1 MARVRRAL
9 SIAGGA
15 LVLHDDGQLWRYLR
29 GDVVDRERS
38 ASDAV
43 ASMGPGSIAA
53 IANDGGRTI
62 VASRDGAIA
71 TLDPQSFAL
80 APIASI
86 GGEPQWIHAGSQQ
99 VVVVTSDDVSI
110 VARDTRRVRA
120 LDVAVHGASAFAV
133 VDDSLWAASSTLQR
147 IDLLGAS
154 TTTIATELEPI
165 AGILARI
172 RRGELDAN
180 GFRARLPAH
189 VRAYGGNRFAFIVDV
204 DGAVW
209 RGDAGRIG
217 PLRALTPN
225 GTEFIAMVG
234 DALYTVD
241 AAFATWSAMA
251 TLPADAVADAAAG
264 WFTSSSGKIM
274 FAATRGLFV
283 LNGERDSYRIEPLGT
298 IRQAW

>member
-1 MARVRRAL
+1 VRRAV

-15 LVLHDDGQLWRYLR
+15 LVLHDDGQLWRYMR

-43 ASMGPGSIAA
+43 ASMGPGSLTA
-53 IANDGGRTI
+53 IARDGSTTI
-62 VASRDGAIA
+62 VAARDGTIA
-71 TLDPQSFAL
+71 TLDPQSLVL
-80 APIASI
+80 APIARVD
-86 GGEPQWIHAGSQQ
+86 GEPQWIHAGSQS
-99 VVVVTSDDVSI
+99 VVVVTSDGVSI

-120 LDVAVHGASAFAV
+120 LGVAVHGATAFAV
-133 VDDSLWAASSTLQR
+133 VDDSLWVGSSTLQR
-147 IDLLGAS
+147 IDLLGAA
-154 TTTIATELEPI
+154 TTAIATELESI
-165 AGILARI
+165 AGILAKA

-180 GFRARLPAH
+180 GFRARLPPD
-189 VRAYGGNRFAFIVDV
+189 VRAYGGNRYGFIVDV
-204 DGAVW
+204 DGAAW
-209 RGDAGRIG
+209 RGDAVQIG
-217 PLRALTPN
+217 PVRALTPN

-234 DALYTVD
+234 DVLYNVD
-241 AAFATWSAMA
+241 AAFTTWSAMA

>member
-1 MARVRRAL
+1 M

-43 ASMGPGSIAA
+43 ASMGPTSIAA
-53 IANDGGRTI
+53 IAQDGSTTI
-62 VASRDGAIA
+62 VATRDGTIA
-71 TLDPQSFAL
+71 TLDPRSFTL
-80 APIASI
+80 APIASV
-86 GGEPQWIHAGSQQ
+86 GGEPRWIHAASQQ
-99 VVVVTSDDVSI
+99 VVVVTTDGVSI

-120 LDVAVHGASAFAV
+120 LGVAVHGATAVAV
-133 VDDSLWAASSTLQR
+133 VDDSLWVASSTLQR
-147 IDLLGAS
+147 IDLLGAA
-154 TTTIATELEPI
+154 TTTIATDLEPI
-165 AGILARI
+165 AGILPRI

-180 GFRARLPAH
+180 GFRARLPAK
-189 VRAYGGNRFAFIVDV
+189 VRAYGGNRYGFIVDA
-204 DGAVW
+204 DAPASAW
-209 RGDAGRIG
+209 RGDSVQIG
-217 PLRALTPN
+217 PIRALTPN

-264 WFTSSSGKIM
+264 WFTSSGGKIV
-274 FAATRGLFV
+274 FATTRGLFV
-283 LNGERDSYRIEPLGT
+283 LNGERGYRIEPLGT